1 MLNRIFDNTKLSEKA
16 LDAAWLRNSTITQNI
31 SNIDTPGYKRKTV
44 KFEEVLNKYTE
55 SGFKGLKTHEKHIN
69 IGRDS
74 YIDNIK
80 IRVET
85 DNQNLSSRLDGNNV
99 DIDTEMASMAK
110 NTIKYYT
117 LVQTISASLKRMKT
131 VINGRE

>member
-74 YIDNIK
+74 NIDNIK

>member
-1 MLNRIFDNTKLSEKA
+1 LLNRIFDNTKLSEKA

-74 YIDNIK
+74 NIDNIK